1 MRHKKHYNKELHTPQ
16 ALCVLSVR
24 VQIRSNI
31 GSCASA
37 MFDHGARSDGMLRYG
52 ATATSS
58 CCLPPI
64 LEDQQLFPAARL
76 IDMMIQS

>member
-1 MRHKKHYNKELHTPQ
+1 MHGQKNIKFPSLIPH
-16 ALCVLSVR
+16 
-24 VQIRSNI
+24 IFDI
-31 GSCASA
+31 GSYASA
-37 MFDHGARSDGMLRYG
+37 MLNHGARSDGMLRYG